1 VEEDSIRGA
10 EEGAEQ
16 SLVVGPGIRLG
27 GGRETEAEAKAEA
40 PETERKPTT
49 TTRSSDARRKR
60 DGQRKVFSSIIP
72 AAEQVEWR

>member
-1 VEEDSIRGA
+1 
-10 EEGAEQ
+10 
-16 SLVVGPGIRLG
+16 LG
-27 GGRETEAEAKAEA
+27 ERETEAEA